1 LPHSFYGTVT
11 LMDAPAPAGAE
22 ITAIAPGVIYGT
34 GNPFTIVTPGIYGGT
49 GIDDKRLE
57 VQGYIEQGAP
67 IQFYISGSL
76 AEVNDGS
83 GWMVSY
89 PYTPMATTELDLR
102 ANVTGPVAN
111 FVADPVIG
119 TEVLT
124 VVFTDRSTG
133 PPASYY
139 WEFGDGQTS
148 TLQNPVHKYYNGRYT
163 VNLTVTNVLG
173 EDTLS
178 RSQYITVYRQ
188 SSPGGGG
195 GGGGGG
201 YYAVSSGTTPTATPT
216 ATPTPTP
223 TVTPG
228 WVITGGTLPLNSD
241 LALSQSVT
249 IASQDNTGF
258 IFMVAGMRPTT
269 SLGEPLLSLTI
280 RRLPESEIPLVP
292 AGALFSSAGYAYE
305 IEPGGA
311 AFDPSIT
318 LAITV
323 SEEDWA
329 GLQNRQLFI
338 KWYNPGT
345 SAWEDIPSTVD
356 PVARTVSAKI
366 THTSVF
372 ALFASLPPTTA
383 QTPVPTTAPVTPSG
397 FDGILTYLWILI
409 IAVIIV
415 VAVMIV
421 IFILKRRGE
430 PEEEMTEEESWK
442 ME

>member
-1 LPHSFYGTVT
+1 
-11 LMDAPAPAGAE
+11 
-22 ITAIAPGVIYGT
+22 
-34 GNPFTIVTPGIYGGT
+34 
-49 GIDDKRLE
+49 
-57 VQGYIEQGAP
+57 
-67 IQFYISGSL
+67 
-76 AEVNDGS
+76 
-83 GWMVSY
+83 
-89 PYTPMATTELDLR
+89 
-102 ANVTGPVAN
+102 
-111 FVADPVIG
+111 
-119 TEVLT
+119 
-124 VVFTDRSTG
+124 
-133 PPASYY
+133 
-139 WEFGDGQTS
+139 
-148 TLQNPVHKYYNGRYT
+148 
-163 VNLTVTNVLG
+163 VLG
-173 EDTLS
+173 ESSLTKS
-178 RSQYITVYRQ
+178 KYITVYRQ

-201 YYAVSSGTTPTATPT
+201 GYYAVSGTTPTVTPT

-223 TVTPG
+223 TVTTVP
-228 WVITGGTLPLNSD
+228 VIPGGTLPLNSD
-241 LALSQSVT
+241 LALSQSVS

-258 IFMVAGMRPTT
+258 LFMVAGMRPTT
-269 SLGEPLLSLTI
+269 SLGEPLLTLTI
-280 RRLPESEIPLVP
+280 RRLPESEVPLVP

-311 AFDPSIT
+311 AFDPYIT

-323 SEEDWA
+323 SEQDWA
-329 GLQNRQLFI
+329 GIRDRELFI

-356 PVARTVSAKI
+356 PAARTVSAKI

-415 VAVMIV
+415 VAVIIV
-421 IFILKRRGE
+421 IFILKRRGK
-430 PEEEMTEEESWK
+430 PGEEMTEEESWK